1 MPPILRLRADGV
13 LPHLPRGGAAICR
26 TATRKI
32 RKGIIDPI
40 MRKSDKRL
48 TLILLMLCL
57 ASAAVYGGAR
67 WYISREGDSSCP
79 VISFDKDIIEVSVSD
94 PDEKL
99 LRGVSAYDK
108 KDGDVSGSLV
118 IESRSALLGGSERI
132 VTYAAFD
139 SDNNVGKGQR
149 RIRYTDYVSPRLS
162 LDAPLTVTSSS
173 TPAAELV
180 AKIHADDC
188 IDGDISDEIVVLSS
202 KEEITVGDA
211 QLRILE
217 IQVTNSCGDIVFCR
231 IPSARGER
239 YILHRISRITDDGFY
254 MIGDAQNVCEGPFP
268 ESCVFGVAVSV
279 VRRGKTV
286 TPESL
291 VWKFYSGPWLR
302 HAALRRAALRLRKG
316 PLRRRGCGKGDK
328 PSGSAEETL

>member
-40 MRKSDKRL
+40 MRKSGKRL
-48 TLILLMLCL
+48 TLILLVLYL

-217 IQVTNSCGDIVFCR
+217 IQVTNSCGDIVGASLPVLVD
-231 IPSARGER
+231 PSIGSHNAKNSVKLEKYLVYAEKGADLDPRSLVTEATVDGIAQDASQLSVSSNLDTAACGTYAVIFTAGE
-239 YILHRISRITDDGFY
+239 
-254 MIGDAQNVCEGPFP
+254 GDAAARVPL
-268 ESCVFGVAVSV
+268 
-279 VRRGKTV
+279 TV
-286 TPESL
+286 IVT
-291 VWKFYSGPWLR
+291 
-302 HAALRRAALRLRKG
+302 
-316 PLRRRGCGKGDK
+316 D
-328 PSGSAEETL
+328 

>member
-1 MPPILRLRADGV
+1 
-13 LPHLPRGGAAICR
+13 
-26 TATRKI
+26 
-32 RKGIIDPI
+32 
-40 MRKSDKRL
+40 MRKSGKRL
-48 TLILLMLCL
+48 TLILLVLCL

-162 LDAPLTVTSSS
+162 LDAPLTVTSGCYHK
-173 TPAAELV
+173 TEQ
-180 AKIHADDC
+180 KI
-188 IDGDISDEIVVLSS
+188 
-202 KEEITVGDA
+202 
-211 QLRILE
+211 
-217 IQVTNSCGDIVFCR
+217 
-231 IPSARGER
+231 RG
-239 YILHRISRITDDGFY
+239 
-254 MIGDAQNVCEGPFP
+254 
-268 ESCVFGVAVSV
+268 
-279 VRRGKTV
+279 
-286 TPESL
+286 
-291 VWKFYSGPWLR
+291 VW
-302 HAALRRAALRLRKG
+302 
-316 PLRRRGCGKGDK
+316 
-328 PSGSAEETL
+328 